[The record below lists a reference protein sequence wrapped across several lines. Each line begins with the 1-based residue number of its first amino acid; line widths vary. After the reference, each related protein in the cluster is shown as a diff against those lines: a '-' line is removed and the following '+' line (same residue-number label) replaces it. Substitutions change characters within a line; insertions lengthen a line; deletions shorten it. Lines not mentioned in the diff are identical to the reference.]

1 MLLGEFRNKN
11 VKMLVSSNSGV
22 AAYAIAGAVS
32 SVVSINGTITDFD
45 DEFIKVSNAQISK
58 DKINWGKMLRKVD
71 SQYENVETILVNRND
86 VITIALINE

>member
-1 MLLGEFRNKN
+1 
-11 VKMLVSSNSGV
+11 MLVSSNSGV

-58 DKINWGKMLRKVD
+58 DKIN
-71 SQYENVETILVNRND
+71 
-86 VITIALINE
+86 

>member
-1 MLLGEFRNKN
+1 MLEELKNKN

-45 DEFIKVSNAQISK
+45 DEFIKVTNAQISK
-58 DKINWGKMLRKVD
+58 DKINWGKMVRKVD

-86 VITIALINE
+86 VITIALISE

>member
-1 MLLGEFRNKN
+1 MLEELRNKN

-58 DKINWGKMLRKVD
+58 DKINWRKMVRKVD

-86 VITIALINE
+86 VITIALISE

>member
-1 MLLGEFRNKN
+1 MLEELRNKN

-58 DKINWGKMLRKVD
+58 DKINWGKMVRKVD

-86 VITIALINE
+86 VITIALISE

>member
-86 VITIALINE
+86 IITIALISE

>member
-1 MLLGEFRNKN
+1 MLEELRNKN

-58 DKINWGKMLRKVD
+58 DKINWGKMVRKVD
-71 SQYENVETILVNRND
+71 SQYENVETILINRND
-86 VITIALINE
+86 VITIALISK